1 MYQEIIQKTKHESKL
16 DLKLIGFAIYI
27 KSPIKKH
34 IMDVWNGYPNFKKIR
49 IRIIIRIRIR
59 I

>member
-1 MYQEIIQKTKHESKL
+1 MKHEPKL

-34 IMDVWNGYPNFKKIR
+34 IMDV
-49 IRIIIRIRIR
+49 
-59 I
+59 